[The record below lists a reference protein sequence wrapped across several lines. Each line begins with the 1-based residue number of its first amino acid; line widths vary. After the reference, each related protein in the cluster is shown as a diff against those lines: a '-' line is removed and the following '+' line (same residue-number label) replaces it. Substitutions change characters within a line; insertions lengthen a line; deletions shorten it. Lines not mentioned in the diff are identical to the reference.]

1 MRSVTIITMPAL
13 LGLALAGCQETT
25 YAEGPAG
32 PGTIELCNSQGCGT
46 APADI
51 ETFDPSTAVP
61 PDDPNG
67 ILPVLVAEAE
77 RDPRA
82 AFDLGMRYMRG
93 DGIRQDSYQALKW
106 MHDAAEMGDLRAQS
120 ALGRIYLTGLEEMG
134 ADYNEAQKW
143 LSVAASRGDREAA
156 TLARSAQAKRAE
168 EQEFQT
174 AIRRWREVYTRTY
187 WYDTGYY
194 GYYGY
199 GDYGYRNGRYGRPV
213 VYNYY

>member
-1 MRSVTIITMPAL
+1 MRTVIVYTF
-13 LGLALAGCQETT
+13 LGLAPFGLAACQQTT
-25 YAEGPAG
+25 GQTDPD
-32 PGTIELCNSQGCGT
+32 TIVLCNDQGCGT
-46 APADI
+46 APKDI
-51 ETFDPSTAVP
+51 QTFDPTTSRP
-61 PDDPNG
+61 PEDPDG

-77 RDPRA
+77 QDPRA

-93 DGIRQDSYQALKW
+93 DGIEQNSYQALRW

-134 ADYNEAQKW
+134 ADYNEAHKW
-143 LSVAASRGDREAA
+143 LTVAATRGDKEAA
-156 TLARSAQAKRAE
+156 ELARAAQAKRAE

-187 WYDTGYY
+187 WYDQRYY

-199 GDYGYRNGRYGRPV
+199 GNYGYYGGRYGRPI